1 MSGPSEIPSPL
12 EVLARIDAAL
22 EASGLK
28 SPGAERE
35 PLPLYW
41 QLLNEWL
48 ISQHQPEIA
57 TADEA
62 TLTEC
67 LRQLPPAA
75 VRKALQRIRN
85 EALDLCRAH
94 KTLNDWNQRD
104 MESLYQRLLL
114 ATARPD
120 QAAGA
125 GF

>member
-1 MSGPSEIPSPL
+1 MSGPSGIPSPL

-28 SPGAERE
+28 TPGAERE

-48 ISQHQPEIA
+48 ISQHQPEI
-57 TADEA
+57 TAPDEA
-62 TLTEC
+62 AMIEC

-75 VRKALQRIRN
+75 VRKSLQRIRN

-114 ATARPD
+114 ATVKPD
-120 QAAGA
+120 QVAGA